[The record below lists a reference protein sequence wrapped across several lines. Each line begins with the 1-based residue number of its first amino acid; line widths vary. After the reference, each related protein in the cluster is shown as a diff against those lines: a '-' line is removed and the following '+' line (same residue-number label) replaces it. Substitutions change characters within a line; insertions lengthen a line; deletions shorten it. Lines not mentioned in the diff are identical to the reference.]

1 MPGAGLTIGAVVGH
15 VNVAAIRQKYPRHQL
30 PRALLPHDRRGALV
44 EAGALAVLRQAV
56 VVPRYAE
63 MFRREVAP
71 QGPPH
76 LPGVRR
82 AVPRGGVELAL
93 KQLLLRGHAM
103 QVPLRRG
110 IPRSRRSSHVPTCS
124 RLAGFPSQ
132 KKLTGAR
139 GCTGCFRARP
149 VRASMRASMLRRLR
163 ADPSR
168 SMGSRDGRGVA
179 RRGYGDGGA
188 PRLSCQHPRAFLLTR
203 NEATGHPRINDSSE

>member
-1 MPGAGLTIGAVVGH
+1 MPGAGLTLGAVVGH
-15 VNVAAIRQKYPRHQL
+15 VNVAARRQKHPRHQL
-30 PRALLPHDRRGALV
+30 PRALPPHDRRGALV

-56 VVPRYAE
+56 VVARYAE

-110 IPRSRRSSHVPTCS
+110 IRRSRRASHARVHVFAS
-124 RLAGFPSQ
+124 RWLPSVIN
-132 KKLTGAR
+132 GAR

-163 ADPSR
+163 AHLAR

-179 RRGYGDGGA
+179 RRGNVDGGA
-188 PRLSCQHPRAFLLTR
+188 TRSSCQHPRAFLLTR
-203 NEATGHPRINDSSE
+203 N